1 MTSPS
6 SQAASKRPPPLP
18 PRASSTSDAPPSYS
32 VMGMSSQDP
41 RSSSTQS
48 LVPDSSLG
56 GTGRRRLMLVFI
68 HGFMGNETSFRS
80 FPAHVHNLVTIT
92 LAESHVV
99 HTKIYPRYKSR
110 DSLEIARDNFSTW
123 LAPHEDEWTDVVLL
137 GHSMG
142 GLLAADIALVFRH
155 RIIGIVNFDVPF
167 LGMHPGIIK
176 AGLGSIFSAPPK
188 PQDAIVQDTDVGKK
202 PSRMS
207 TIFNPKPTDP
217 NYNPAFPN
225 DVHLANR
232 KGWENSLHWL
242 TKHYKDGLKEATK
255 GLVKSHFEFG
265 SAMAD
270 YKELKDRYAKVR
282 ALEEDDESKRRSS
295 YPQAR
300 TVPRVRFINYYTAST
315 GRPKKPKSPKSPSPP
330 PSSSHQ
336 LRHPDSNMS
345 ASSDAPQPPQSQLE
359 YQERSRS
366 GSVTSSEPEMTHVQP
381 EPIDDTPKLF
391 IQVQE
396 HRDDSIVPVS
406 PEEPLTAT
414 SPIGAQTFWDL
425 THDNKGPPNLPEV
438 PPIPKEPPF
447 VDLMQF
453 SDKAQRK
460 AAEKEHDQA
469 LKVYQKAVKTR
480 NKTINERT
488 KMEEKWEK
496 EKAKERKEWEKEA
509 KKRQD
514 EQEKARKEG
523 KKDDRKKKEEE
534 EEEANN
540 MSREDRQRQ
549 KEREQRQAEAEQR
562 EEEARQR
569 QRDADLRDGKIPAE
583 DTAEAEPAPTL
594 ATTELEEDVGAIE
607 LGDDEPAQHGHQ
619 GPYGHYEF
627 SRSGIMRQEA
637 PDDRA
642 GSSYTLSTMDSRNSH
657 RQKTDSE
664 ESAPAKPKKLKKFC
678 MLPPK
683 DADGNKDPTW
693 IRVFMENMDEV
704 TAHTSLFFINET
716 YEKLVGDV
724 GARIEEWV
732 READSV
738 RLVREM
744 SEMEDMS
751 KS

>member
-1 MTSPS
+1 
-6 SQAASKRPPPLP
+6 
-18 PRASSTSDAPPSYS
+18 
-32 VMGMSSQDP
+32 MGMTSQDP

-48 LVPDSSLG
+48 LVPDLTQGDS
-56 GTGRRRLMLVFI
+56 GRRRLMLVFI

-110 DSLEIARDNFSTW
+110 DSLEIARDNFSSW
-123 LAPHEDEWTDVVLL
+123 LAPHEDQWTDVILL

-188 PQDAIVQDTDVGKK
+188 PQDAIVQDADVGKK
-202 PSRMS
+202 PSRIS

-270 YKELKDRYAKVR
+270 YKELKDRYVKVR
-282 ALEEDDESKRRSS
+282 ALEDDDESKRRSGN
-295 YPQAR
+295 PQAR
-300 TVPRVRFINYYTAST
+300 TVPRVRFVNYYTAST
-315 GRPKKPKSPKSPSPP
+315 GRPKKPKSPKSPSPSRS
-330 PSSSHQ
+330 PSQQ
-336 LRHPDSNMS
+336 LQYQDSNKS
-345 ASSDAPQPPQSQLE
+345 ASSEPSRPLQPRSE
-359 YQERSRS
+359 YQETSRS
-366 GSVTSSEPEMTHVQP
+366 VSVTSSEPEMTHVHP
-381 EPIDDTPKLF
+381 EPIEDSPKLS
-391 IQVQE
+391 IQVHE
-396 HRDDSIVPVS
+396 HREDGIVPVS

-414 SPIGAQTFWDL
+414 SPIGPQAFGGP
-425 THDNKGPPNLPEV
+425 THESAGAPNLPEI
-438 PPIPKEPPF
+438 PPIPQEPPF

-453 SDKAQRK
+453 SDKTQRK
-460 AAEKEHDQA
+460 AAEKEYDQA
-469 LKVYQKAVKTR
+469 LKVYQKAVKMR

-496 EKAKERKEWEKEA
+496 DKAKERKEREKEQR
-509 KKRQD
+509 KRQE
-514 EQEKARKEG
+514 EQDKAREEKE
-523 KKDDRKKKEEE
+523 KDKRKK

-569 QRDADLRDGKIPAE
+569 QRDADLRDGKIPLE
-583 DTAEAEPAPTL
+583 DTAESAPAPTP
-594 ATTELEEDVGAIE
+594 AMIELEEDVGAME
-607 LGDDEPAQHGHQ
+607 LGGDETAQHSHQ
-619 GPYGHYEF
+619 GPYSHYEF
-627 SRSGIMRQEA
+627 SRSGIMSQES
-637 PDDRA
+637 PDDRTD
-642 GSSYTLSTMDSRNSH
+642 SSYTLSTMDSQNSH
-657 RQKTDSE
+657 RKKTGSE

-724 GARIEEWV
+724 GARIEDWV

-744 SEMEDMS
+744 SEMEHMS